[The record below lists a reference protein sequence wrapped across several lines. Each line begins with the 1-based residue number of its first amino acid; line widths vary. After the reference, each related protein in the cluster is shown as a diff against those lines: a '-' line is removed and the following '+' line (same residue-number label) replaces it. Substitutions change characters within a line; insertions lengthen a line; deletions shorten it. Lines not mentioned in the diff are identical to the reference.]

1 MRYLLLILIL
11 LIFSHCSNQVSNYN
25 DKGLD
30 IDIYR
35 SDMTFEKFKKTV
47 IDYADKSSYP
57 SLKIN
62 D

>member
-1 MRYLLLILIL
+1 MRYLLLISI
-11 LIFSHCSNQVSNYN
+11 IFTLSNCSNRISNFN

-47 IDYADKSSYP
+47 IDYADRTSYP
-57 SLKIN
+57 SLTN
-62 D
+62 